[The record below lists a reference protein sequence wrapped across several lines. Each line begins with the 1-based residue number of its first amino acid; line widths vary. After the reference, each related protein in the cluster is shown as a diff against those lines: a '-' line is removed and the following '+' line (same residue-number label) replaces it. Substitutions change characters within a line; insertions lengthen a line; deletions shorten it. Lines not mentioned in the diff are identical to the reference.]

1 MPRRVFYSFHY
12 DNDCWR
18 TQQVRNIGFIE
29 GNRPVSSNDW
39 ETVKKG
45 GDKAI
50 ENWIANQL
58 EGRSCTVVLVGS
70 ETANRRWVRHEI
82 VQSWNSR
89 KGVVGIRIHSLKD
102 SGGNQSNAGDNPFDR
117 LTIGDKKLSAFVKLY
132 RPTSTVSTEAYAAI
146 TEGISSWIEE
156 AIRIRDNYG
165 SNG

>member
-1 MPRRVFYSFHY
+1 MPRRVFYSFNY

-39 ETVKKG
+39 EAVKKG

-50 ENWIANQL
+50 ENWIADQL

-70 ETANRRWVRHEI
+70 ETANRRWVQHEI

-102 SGGNQSNAGDNPFDR
+102 SSGNQSNAGDNPFDR
-117 LTIGDKKLSAFVKLY
+117 ITIGDKKLSAFVRLY
-132 RPTSTVSTEAYAAI
+132 RPTSTVSTAAYAAI
-146 TEGISSWIEE
+146 TEGISCWIEE